1 MRTVTSLI
9 LFSCFGWSALWIVH
23 TLNLFAAVPMFK
35 QWIFAAGLVL
45 TGITAVAVLA
55 TFVLKIILTDIL
67 QLSPSGLVRV
77 IVYSGLTFVVSL
89 VLLSQLGIDVGAI
102 LTTSAILG
110 AVVGLAMQSTLGS
123 VVSGIAMSAE
133 PLLKIGSSIRF
144 DGMTLNIEQ
153 KTWRHIVGRRLDNVR
168 VIIPNSML
176 ASMAVLVL
184 PEDGPTRF
192 DVFIHLPPDVPP
204 QRVTDLLAPA
214 FSDIEHLDSTR
225 PVVVAPIESHPA
237 TDSILYRLR
246 MWARTY
252 SHVTVLH
259 GEIPRRAWY
268 VLNRA
273 GIQQPRNKFYVSQPA
288 RRWSNDKLVKLIV
301 KQIPGKS
308 AANVR
313 RNIKQYQFA
322 PSELLQLP
330 VYETGRK
337 MMIVE
342 GESITN
348 ADIYLN
354 PLEHGR
360 SARTH
365 LPTMGVQKLSTIATF
380 RKIADRLAKDV
391 GPVAEVLVRDLIKT
405 SKDPLELVQK
415 LAQHIEDKKK
425 RASFI
430 SSVEGLVNVDDR
442 RGPGT
447 MADLSKD
454 AAGRLMPHPE
464 LRALT
469 GMLVVTFSMDDN

>member
-1 MRTVTSLI
+1 MRPVTSLI
-9 LFSCFGWSALWIVH
+9 LLSCFGWLALWVVD
-23 TLNLFAAVPMFK
+23 TFSLFAAVPMFK
-35 QWIFAAGLVL
+35 QWIFAAGLVV

-55 TFVLKIILTDIL
+55 TFTLKIILTDIL

-246 MWARTY
+246 MWARAY

-259 GEIPRRAWY
+259 GEIPRRVWY

-273 GIQQPRNKFYVSQPA
+273 GIHQPRNKFFISPPA
-288 RRWSNDKLVKLIV
+288 PKWSKDKLVELIV
-301 KQIPGKS
+301 KQIPGKR
-308 AANVR
+308 AANLR
-313 RNIKQYQFA
+313 SNIKQYQFA
-322 PSELLQLP
+322 PSELLQFP
-330 VYETGRK
+330 VYETGQK

-360 SARTH
+360 SARAH
-365 LPTMGVQKLSTIATF
+365 LPTMGVQKLSTIAIF

-391 GPVAEVLVRDLIKT
+391 GPVAEILVRDLIKT
-405 SKDPLELVQK
+405 SKDPQELVQK
-415 LAQHIEDKKK
+415 LALHIEDEKQ
-425 RASFI
+425 RAAFI

-447 MADLSKD
+447 IADLSKD

-469 GMLVVTFSMDDN
+469 GMRVVTFSMDDN